1 MYFLVSVNPPFLLG
15 PIPAGF
21 KPASK
26 EAIETYSSLG
36 NFYTQVLQE
45 EHGNRALSH
54 PQLPGPLVIDV
65 RDAARAHLL
74 ALTAPLSVEPGVG
87 RKRILVAGPQF
98 MWRDAVEHLRV
109 SFPALAEKGR
119 LVDVGT
125 GKNVRDL
132 KTMRFDTSRAQK
144 VLGLTD
150 LIPWEKTVDD
160 MVASILKAESELDSE
175 E

>member
-1 MYFLVSVNPPFLLG
+1 
-15 PIPAGF
+15 
-21 KPASK
+21 
-26 EAIETYSSLG
+26 
-36 NFYTQVLQE
+36 
-45 EHGNRALSH
+45 
-54 PQLPGPLVIDV
+54 
-65 RDAARAHLL
+65 
-74 ALTAPLSVEPGVG
+74 
-87 RKRILVAGPQF
+87 